1 MRQKLGQ
8 SLFDTAFSFDNEQK
22 PLVTVGVTISNQD
35 ALVLAAVIAG
45 GTFVGVSLANRL
57 FK

>member
-1 MRQKLGQ
+1 MKNLLGQ
-8 SLFDTAFSFDNEQK
+8 NLLDTAFSFDGAQK

-45 GTFVGVSLANRL
+45 GTFVGVSLANRF